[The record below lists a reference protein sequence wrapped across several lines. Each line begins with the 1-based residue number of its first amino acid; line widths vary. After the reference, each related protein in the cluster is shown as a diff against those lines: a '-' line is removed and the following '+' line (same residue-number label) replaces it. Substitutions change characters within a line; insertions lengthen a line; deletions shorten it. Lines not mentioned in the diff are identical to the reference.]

1 MENSQNFEKQL
12 YQFRYLKEQRDM
24 LQGQLE
30 IVNASLSNLITTKS
44 TLENLKEGVNKDEE
58 ILVPIGGLVNIK
70 ASIKDTEKV
79 LLFINQDTI
88 IEKDI
93 AESIEFIDKLISQ
106 HNDQVKFLTERI
118 QLYDLNLQ
126 GMSKELQNRMD
137 QRNP

>member
-30 IVNASLSNLITTKS
+30 IVNASLSNLMTTKS
-44 TLENLKEGVNKDEE
+44 TLENLKDGVNKDDE

-70 ASIKDTEKV
+70 ASIKETEKV

-88 IEKDI
+88 IEKNI
-93 AESIEFIDKLISQ
+93 EESIEFIDKLVSQ
-106 HNDQVKFLTERI
+106 HNDQIKFLTERI

>member
-24 LQGQLE
+24 LQCQLE
-30 IVNASLSNLITTKS
+30 IVNASLSNLMTTKS
-44 TLENLKEGVNKDEE
+44 TLENLKNGVNKDDE

-70 ASIKDTEKV
+70 ASIKETEKV

-88 IEKDI
+88 IEKNI
-93 AESIEFIDKLISQ
+93 EESIEFIDKLISQ
-106 HNDQVKFLTERI
+106 HNDQIKFLTERI

>member
-1 MENSQNFEKQL
+1 MENSQNFEKQI

-30 IVNASLSNLITTKS
+30 IVNASLSNLMTTKS
-44 TLENLKEGVNKDEE
+44 TLENLKDGVNKGDE

-70 ASIKDTEKV
+70 ASIKETEKV

-88 IEKDI
+88 IEKTV

-106 HNDQVKFLTERI
+106 HTDQIKFLTERI
-118 QLYDLNLQ
+118 QLFDLNLQ

>member
-30 IVNASLSNLITTKS
+30 IVNASLSNLMTTKS
-44 TLENLKEGVNKDEE
+44 TLENLKNGVNKDDE

-70 ASIKDTEKV
+70 ASIKETEKV

-88 IEKDI
+88 IEKNI
-93 AESIEFIDKLISQ
+93 EESIEFIDKLISQ
-106 HNDQVKFLTERI
+106 HNDQIKFLTERI